1 MSPLATLPPPSVLP
15 TKEAG
20 QRAVSKE
27 VSKAIQAEKRH
38 KQRLLAAW
46 ILTAIVVGAFAA
58 YGFNYYILSSSDR
71 PFSPKHALLR
81 PSGPIGINLG
91 LFGVLMFFVIFLYPL
106 RKRWG
111 WLGKQGNSR
120 HWLDFHV
127 ILGTAAPLVIAL
139 HSSFKFG
146 GIAGMAFWIM
156 TAVTLSGFI
165 GRYLYSQIP
174 RSLNAAELSIKE
186 IQQEEVKLRWE
197 AEEQHDSIGTDLV
210 DLFVLPTPEQVAKS
224 NLFAALGWMMWLD
237 FKRPFQVSLLRLRAG
252 GFGTWIGSVFGILRT
267 HNHHLERAIQNA
279 RTQASLSKRLLFL
292 SQTKTVFNLWH
303 VVHRPFSY
311 SFAILAILHIVVVL
325 GMGYR

>member
-1 MSPLATLPPPSVLP
+1 MSQSAAMQSMMFEREESER
-15 TKEAG
+15 KH
-20 QRAVSKE
+20 RS
-27 VSKAIQAEKRH
+27 
-38 KQRLLAAW
+38 RLLIAW
-46 ILTAIVVGAFAA
+46 IVSLAFIGAFMA
-58 YGFNYYILSSSDR
+58 YGFDYYTTSWKDR

-81 PSGPIGINLG
+81 PSGSIGVNLG
-91 LFGVLMFFVIFLYPL
+91 MFGVLMFFIIFLYPL

-111 WLGKQGNSR
+111 WLGRQGNSR

-127 ILGTAAPLVIAL
+127 VLGTAAPLVIAL

-174 RSLNAAELSIKE
+174 RSLNAAELTVKE
-186 IQQEEVKLRWE
+186 IQDAEVQLRWN
-197 AEEQHDSIGTDLV
+197 AEDKHDRIGTSLI
-210 DLFVLPTPEQVAKS
+210 DLFALPTPEQVARTPMV
-224 NLFAALGWMMWLD
+224 AALCWMMYLD
-237 FKRPFQVSLLRLRAG
+237 LRRPFQVSLLRLKAAG
-252 GFGTWIGSVFGILRT
+252 FVAWLISLFGILST
-267 HNHHLERAIQNA
+267 SNVELEQAIQQA
-279 RTQASLSKRLLFL
+279 RRQAKLSKRILFL
-292 SQTKTVFNLWH
+292 SRTKQVFNLWH

>member
-1 MSPLATLPPPSVLP
+1 MSQSAAMQSMMF
-15 TKEAG
+15 E
-20 QRAVSKE
+20 REES
-27 VSKAIQAEKRH
+27 EKKHRF
-38 KQRLLAAW
+38 RLLIAW
-46 ILTAIVVGAFAA
+46 IVSLTFVGAFMV
-58 YGFNYYILSSSDR
+58 YGFDYYTTSWKDR

-81 PSGPIGINLG
+81 PSGTIGVDMGML
-91 LFGVLMFFVIFLYPL
+91 GVLMFFIIFLYPL

-111 WLGKQGNSR
+111 WLGRQGNSR

-127 ILGTAAPLVIAL
+127 VLGTAAPLVIAL

-174 RSLNAAELSIKE
+174 RSLNAAELTIKE
-186 IQQEEVKLRWE
+186 IQEAEVQLRWN
-197 AEEQHDSIGTDLV
+197 AEDKHDKIGTGLI
-210 DLFVLPTPEQVAKS
+210 DLFELPTAEQVARTPMV
-224 NLFAALGWMMWLD
+224 AALCWMMYLD
-237 FKRPFQVSLLRLRAG
+237 FRRPFQVSWLRLRAA
-252 GFGTWIGSVFGILRT
+252 GFVAWLIALFGILSTR
-267 HNHHLERAIQNA
+267 NAELEHAIQQA
-279 RTQASLSKRLLFL
+279 RKQAKLSKRILFL
-292 SQTKTVFNLWH
+292 SRTKQVFNLWH

>member
-1 MSPLATLPPPSVLP
+1 MSQSATVPAAIFSRDASERKHRRRVV
-15 TKEAG
+15 AG
-20 QRAVSKE
+20 WIVSM
-27 VSKAIQAEKRH
+27 VFV
-38 KQRLLAAW
+38 AAFT
-46 ILTAIVVGAFAA
+46 I
-58 YGFNYYILSSSDR
+58 YGLDYYTLSSNER

-81 PSGPIGINLG
+81 PSGTIGVNLG
-91 LFGVLMFFVIFLYPL
+91 VFGVLLFFLIYLYPL

-111 WLGKQGNSR
+111 WLGRQGNSR

-174 RSLNAAELSIKE
+174 RSLNAAELTIKE
-186 IQQEEVKLRWE
+186 IQEAEVTLRWD
-197 AEEQHDSIGTDLV
+197 AEEKHEKIGTGLIE
-210 DLFVLPTPEQVAKS
+210 LFALPAPAQVARIS
-224 NLFAALGWMMWLD
+224 MVAALCWMIWLD
-237 FKRPFQVSLLRLRAG
+237 LKRPFQVSWLRLRAG
-252 GFGTWIGSVFGILRT
+252 GFGSWLFSLFGILPT
-267 HNHHLERAIQNA
+267 YNPQLERAIRIA
-279 RTQASLSKRLLFL
+279 RMQASLSKRVLFL
-292 SQTKTVFNLWH
+292 SRTKQVFNLWH

>member
-1 MSPLATLPPPSVLP
+1 MSQSV
-15 TKEAG
+15 TVQNAIFNKEEE
-20 QRAVSKE
+20 S
-27 VSKAIQAEKRH
+27 EKGHR
-38 KQRLLAAW
+38 QRLLAGW
-46 ILTAIVVGAFAA
+46 ISAA
-58 YGFNYYILSSSDR
+58 VFVTIFTVYGFSYYTLSSRER

-81 PSGPIGINLG
+81 PSGAIGVNMGI
-91 LFGVLMFFVIFLYPL
+91 FGVVMFLIIFLYPL

-186 IQQEEVKLRWE
+186 IQEAEVKLRWA
-197 AEEQHDSIGTDLV
+197 AEEQHDEIGTDLV
-210 DLFVLPTPEQVAKS
+210 DLFALPSATQVAKT
-224 NLFAALGWMMWLD
+224 NILFALCWMMWLD
-237 FKRPFQVSLLRLRAG
+237 FKRPLQISFLRLRAG
-252 GFGTWIGSVFGILRT
+252 GFGAWLGSMFGVLQT
-267 HNHHLERAIQNA
+267 HNHDLEHAIQNA
-279 RTQASLSKRLLFL
+279 RKQASLSKRVLFL
-292 SQTKTVFNLWH
+292 QQTKTVFNLWH

-311 SFAILAILHIVVVL
+311 SFALLAIIHIAVAL

>member
-1 MSPLATLPPPSVLP
+1 MQSMMFEREES
-15 TKEAG
+15 
-20 QRAVSKE
+20 
-27 VSKAIQAEKRH
+27 EKKHRF
-38 KQRLLAAW
+38 RLLIAW
-46 ILTAIVVGAFAA
+46 IVSLTFVGAFMV
-58 YGFNYYILSSSDR
+58 YGFDYYTTSWKDR

-81 PSGPIGINLG
+81 PSGTIGVDMGML
-91 LFGVLMFFVIFLYPL
+91 GVLMFFIIFLYPL

-111 WLGKQGNSR
+111 WLGRQGNSR

-127 ILGTAAPLVIAL
+127 VLGTAAPLVIAL

-174 RSLNAAELSIKE
+174 RSLNAAELTIKE
-186 IQQEEVKLRWE
+186 IQEAEVQLRWN
-197 AEEQHDSIGTDLV
+197 AEDKHDKIGTGLI
-210 DLFVLPTPEQVAKS
+210 DLFELPTAEQVARTPMV
-224 NLFAALGWMMWLD
+224 AALCWMMYLD
-237 FKRPFQVSLLRLRAG
+237 FRRPFQVSWLRLRAA
-252 GFGTWIGSVFGILRT
+252 GFVAWLIALFGILSTR
-267 HNHHLERAIQNA
+267 NAELEHAIQQA
-279 RTQASLSKRLLFL
+279 RKQAKLSKRILFL
-292 SQTKTVFNLWH
+292 SRTKQVFNLWH